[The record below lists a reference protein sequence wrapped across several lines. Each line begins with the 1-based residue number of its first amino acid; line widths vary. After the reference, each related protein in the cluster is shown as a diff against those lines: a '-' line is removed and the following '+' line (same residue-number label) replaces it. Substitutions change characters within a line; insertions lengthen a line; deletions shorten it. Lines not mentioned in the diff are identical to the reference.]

1 MTEERIE
8 LGRRGEDLI
17 ASLIESKGWHVLA
30 RNVRLSGGELDLIA
44 RVGDTLVFI
53 EVKTL
58 RTGRYQANSSPE
70 RAVLAVDRKKQSRI
84 RRLAAEWL
92 TAGQIPHGIAEFRFD
107 VFGVEFDRQHAD
119 LQPRIEHIESAF

>member
-1 MTEERIE
+1 MTEDRIE
-8 LGRRGEDLI
+8 LGRRGEALI
-17 ASLIESKGWHVLA
+17 ASMIERKGWHVLA

-58 RTGRYQANSSPE
+58 RIGSNQANSSPE
-70 RAVLAVDRKKQSRI
+70 RAVLAVDRRKQARI

-92 TAGQIPHGIAEFRFD
+92 TAGQAPHGIAEFRFD
-107 VFGVEFDRQHAD
+107 VFGVEFDRHHPQR
-119 LQPRIEHIESAF
+119 QPRIQHIESAF